1 MEELIK
7 REATIFV
14 PDEFWKTVGSL
25 KLKKESF
32 LEDGRVHCNNI
43 TFEEL
48 PNATAG
54 YSIPIEEMYETKEEA
69 EEFLEFSNIQR
80 TQKLKLP
87 LWNEMQ
93 NKHYIRVEFRILDRF
108 GEYNEIC
115 VFSYNRDHEK
125 YNNLEITIWN
135 EDENNEEIFNKPLT
149 KENYDEARR
158 ICKKLFLGE

>member
-1 MEELIK
+1 MIK
-7 REATIFV
+7 KKATIYFRTLSDIKEV
-14 PDEFWKTVGSL
+14 KYNAIPTFWK
-25 KLKKESF
+25 KHW
-32 LEDGRVHCNNI
+32 EDYKG
-43 TFEEL
+43 F
-48 PNATAG
+48 
-54 YSIPIEEMYETKEEA
+54 MYETKEEA

-93 NKHYIRVEFRILDRF
+93 NKHYIRVEFRVLDRF

-149 KENYDEARR
+149 KENYNEARR
-158 ICKKLFLGE
+158 ILKKLFLGE